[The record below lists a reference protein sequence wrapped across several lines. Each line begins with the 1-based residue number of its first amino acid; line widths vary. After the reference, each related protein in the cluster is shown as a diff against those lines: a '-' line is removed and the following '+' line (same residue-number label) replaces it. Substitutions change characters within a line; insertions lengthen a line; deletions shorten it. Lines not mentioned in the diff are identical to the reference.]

1 MPLSDE
7 ENRLLAQMEQALA
20 AEDPRF
26 VATLRGRSME
36 RSAKVRA
43 GGAVLGVLIGLGMLL
58 GGAMT
63 QQTWLGILGFVVMVA
78 ATTITLAA
86 WRGRQPASSGAVS
99 EQSSADGFMNPRG
112 REDEPPF

>member
-20 AEDPRF
+20 AEDPNF
-26 VATLRGRSME
+26 VATLRGRKQQ
-36 RSAKVRA
+36 RAAKVRA
-43 GGAVLGVLIGLGMLL
+43 GGAVVGVIIGLAMLL
-58 GGAMT
+58 GGAMA

-86 WRGRQPASSGAVS
+86 WQGRQASHSGP
-99 EQSSADGFMNPRG
+99 EADHIIDGGFLKPRG
-112 REDEPPF
+112 REDDPPF

>member
-1 MPLSDE
+1 VPLSEE
-7 ENRLLAQMEQALA
+7 ENSLLAQMEQALA
-20 AEDPRF
+20 AEDPSF

-36 RSAKVRA
+36 RAAKVRA
-43 GGAVLGVLIGLGMLL
+43 GGAVLSVIIGLVMLL

-86 WRGRQPASSGAVS
+86 WRGRQPMQSAGAT
-99 EQSSADGFMNPRG
+99 DNIIDGGFMKPRG

>member
-1 MPLSDE
+1 MPLSEE

-36 RSAKVRA
+36 RAAKVRA
-43 GGAVLGVLIGLGMLL
+43 GGAVLAVLIGLGMLL
-58 GGAMT
+58 GGAMA

-78 ATTITLAA
+78 ATTITLAT
-86 WRGRQPASSGAVS
+86 WRGRQPASSGVVS
-99 EQSSADGFMNPRG
+99 EESSADGFMKPRG